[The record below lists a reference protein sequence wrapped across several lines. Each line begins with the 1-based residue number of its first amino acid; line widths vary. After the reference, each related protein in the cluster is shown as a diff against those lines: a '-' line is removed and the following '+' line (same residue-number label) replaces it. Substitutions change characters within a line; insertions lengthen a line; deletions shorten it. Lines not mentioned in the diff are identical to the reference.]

1 MYLDYR
7 NYNKD
12 LKDTLATQCFDLF
25 LELPQIDDIN
35 ETESEIVTIW
45 AGRFHRPGTEAD
57 QICGNFPL
65 PLRTCENLNLVQ

>member
-35 ETESEIVTIW
+35 ETESEIVSS
-45 AGRFHRPGTEAD
+45 
-57 QICGNFPL
+57 
-65 PLRTCENLNLVQ
+65 